1 MTKPR
6 RIELGER
13 TIDDWNL
20 RSYIWEDAESGYL
33 IGYNHRFQRESSS
46 GFIEFIRFDLHRKGA
61 PSEDAPHIHIRLQS
75 KPMTRVDESVEA
87 FGRVVNEIPRI
98 EGLIR

>member
-13 TIDDWNL
+13 VIDDWTL
-20 RSYIWEDAESGYL
+20 RSYIWEDSESGYL
-33 IGYNHRFQRESSS
+33 IGYNHHFQRASST
-46 GFIEFIRFDLHRKGA
+46 GFIEFIRFDLHRKGE
-61 PSEDAPHIHIRLQS
+61 PSEDAPHMHMRLQS
-75 KPMTRVDESVEA
+75 RPITRVDESVEM
-87 FGRVVNEIPRI
+87 FGRVVNEMPRI